1 MAKPNSYP
9 TGGGGKL
16 GPTGG
21 PGFGGTAYRD
31 SGNAL
36 HRQSGIP
43 ASKKTKWFMNNH
55 QNLSPEALLM
65 SETNK
70 KYKTWRFLFNI
81 WLKH

>member
-21 PGFGGTAYRD
+21 PGNGGGTPYRD

-43 ASKKTKWFMNNH
+43 ASKKTK
-55 QNLSPEALLM
+55 
-65 SETNK
+65 
-70 KYKTWRFLFNI
+70 
-81 WLKH
+81 

>member
-21 PGFGGTAYRD
+21 PGFAGTPYRN

-43 ASKKTKWFMNNH
+43 ASRKTK
-55 QNLSPEALLM
+55 
-65 SETNK
+65 
-70 KYKTWRFLFNI
+70 
-81 WLKH
+81 